1 MKTFRNIHLWL
12 AMPFGIV
19 ISIICLTGALL
30 VIEKPVTRMLYP
42 DFYGEEVMSGSDA
55 GSESR
60 SMVGT
65 QSSEKSSSIDKSLTT
80 HRSPLTVS
88 ASPLTSPAS
97 PQKAEK
103 PKRKR
108 LPFFRK
114 VMQLHRWLLN
124 PPAKKGEKSPGK
136 IIVGISTV
144 AFVFTLISGMFIWW
158 PRNGKVLMNRL
169 QVKFSKGWRRFML
182 DAHVS
187 LGFWTFL
194 LLLLMAL
201 TGLTWSFSSYREV
214 FYTLLGS
221 DGTDAETRRLVMSL
235 HTGTWGGVV
244 TQTLYF
250 VAALIGGTL
259 PLTGYYLWWKRGRKR

>member
-1 MKTFRNIHLWL
+1 MKTFRKIHLWL

-42 DFYGEEVMSGSDA
+42 DFYGEELPNGTDA

-60 SMVGT
+60 SMVVT
-65 QSSEKSSSIDKSLTT
+65 QSSEKSSSIDKSLTA
-80 HRSPLTVS
+80 HRSPLTS
-88 ASPLTSPAS
+88 SNS

-103 PKRKR
+103 PKRKC

-169 QVKFSKGWRRFML
+169 QVKFSKGWRRFLL